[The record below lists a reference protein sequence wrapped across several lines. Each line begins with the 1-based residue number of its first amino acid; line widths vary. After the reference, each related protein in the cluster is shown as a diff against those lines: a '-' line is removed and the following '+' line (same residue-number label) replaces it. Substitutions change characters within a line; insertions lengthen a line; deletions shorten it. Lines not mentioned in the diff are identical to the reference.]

1 MSLALSIDQMKHLKE
16 LGVDISK
23 ASMWW
28 CRIVRPACPPT
39 KKEKV
44 MVDWFLS
51 LQKEHMHTGLDVV
64 ETIPTFI
71 LDDILNLLP
80 GIIYSADDGEEEFW
94 FEFGVGEPDKSI
106 WYVQYRSVTT
116 NYTYK
121 YIQSN
126 NLIDAAYKM
135 LCWVAENN
143 YLNTNSN

>member
-1 MSLALSIDQMKHLKE
+1 MELALSIEQMKHLKE

-51 LQKEHMHTGLDVV
+51 LRKEHMHTELDVV
-64 ETIPTFI
+64 EYVSAFI
-71 LDDILNLLP
+71 LDDILDLLP
-80 GIIYSADDGEEEFW
+80 KEIQEKDNHCTSHLEMIFPNDNLWEVTYSRNNGSVCESF
-94 FEFGVGEPDKSI
+94 FDK
-106 WYVQYRSVTT
+106 
-116 NYTYK
+116 K
-121 YIQSN
+121 
-126 NLIDAAYKM
+126 LIGAAYKM